1 MAQQV
6 GSTSG
11 TAAVS
16 RDTKATSVEAS
27 EATPA
32 ATLGGTAGPDAP
44 ASQAPDTSVPDSTTA
59 PDSATAPDGAGVP
72 DGAGLAGRARGW
84 LRRTPSATAALA
96 PTAPSMIAAGPDLDL
111 PSNDPLIGYLLGA
124 ASAVDI
130 TRLQLQSTALST
142 LQDAGVVLV
151 VPLIS
156 SGSLVG
162 LLSLGPRRSERGY
175 STDDLRLL
183 NSLAGYAAPAM
194 RVGQLV
200 RQQEAEARQRERIDQ
215 ELKIAQLIQQQFLPK
230 QLPDLPSWHVA
241 AFYRPARTVGGDFY
255 DFIPLPDGRVMFV
268 VGDVTDKGVPAALVM
283 ASTHALLRDAAP
295 RLISPG
301 QVLGHV
307 NDLLCADIP
316 AHMFVTCLALVLD
329 PASGEVEFANAGHD
343 VPYVRTQAGVQELRA
358 RGMPLGLMPGMP
370 YEEMRFQFEPGD
382 CALLHS
388 DGLAEAHA
396 PDRAM
401 FGFPRVS
408 ELVGKGPSGEDL
420 IDLCLTELAVFT
432 GPDHEQED
440 DITLVSLQRSPSAW
454 HQGSRP

>member
-6 GSTSG
+6 GSTRG
-11 TAAVS
+11 TAAAS
-16 RDTKATSVEAS
+16 PETEITPGGAS
-27 EATPA
+27 EVTSEMAQGGMA
-32 ATLGGTAGPDAP
+32 AGAAAAEAGQQEP
-44 ASQAPDTSVPDSTTA
+44 V
-59 PDSATAPDGAGVP
+59 
-72 DGAGLAGRARGW
+72 GAGLQAGADAGPEPSTQRAEGSRVRGW
-84 LRRTPSATAALA
+84 LRRTPAATADLVPA
-96 PTAPSMIAAGPDLDL
+96 APSVMAAGPELDL
-111 PSNDPLIGYLLGA
+111 ASNDPLIGYLLSA

-130 TRLQLQSTALST
+130 TDLQLKSPALQA

-156 SGSLVG
+156 SGSVVG

-175 STDDLRLL
+175 STDDTRLL

-200 RQQEAEARQRERIDQ
+200 RQQQAEARQRERLDQ

-230 QLPDLPSWHVA
+230 ALPDLPSWHVA

-283 ASTHALLRDAAP
+283 ASTHSLLRDAAP
-295 RLISPG
+295 RLIEPG
-301 QVLGHV
+301 KVLGHV
-307 NDLLCADIP
+307 NDMLCEDIP
-316 AHMFVTCLALVLD
+316 AHMFVTCLALVLN
-329 PASGEVEFANAGHD
+329 PVSGEVEFANAGHD
-343 VPYVRTQAGVQELRA
+343 VPYVRTQGGVQELRA
-358 RGMPLGLMPGMP
+358 RGMPLGLMLGME
-370 YEEMRFQFEPGD
+370 YEQRSFQFEPGD

-396 PDRAM
+396 PDREM

-408 ELVGKGPSGEDL
+408 ALVGKGPSGEAL
-420 IDLCLTELAVFT
+420 IDLCLTELGAFT

-454 HQGSRP
+454 HQGSR